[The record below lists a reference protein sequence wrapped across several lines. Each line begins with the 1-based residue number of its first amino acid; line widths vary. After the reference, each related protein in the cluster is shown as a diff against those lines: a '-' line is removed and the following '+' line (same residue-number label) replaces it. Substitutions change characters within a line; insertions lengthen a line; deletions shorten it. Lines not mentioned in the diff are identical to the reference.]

1 MPKPLSAFGLVLLL
15 ALAPA
20 TAHAAYQASVTVKG
34 VKQGKFKGEGV
45 KSKALPISNGTH
57 QQSTPTSTGTHHK

>member
-1 MPKPLSAFGLVLLL
+1 MPKPLSAFGLALVL

-20 TAHAAYQASVTVKG
+20 AAHAAFQGHITVKG
-34 VKQGKFKGEGV
+34 QKQGRYKGEGT
-45 KSKALPISNGTH
+45 KSKALPNESH